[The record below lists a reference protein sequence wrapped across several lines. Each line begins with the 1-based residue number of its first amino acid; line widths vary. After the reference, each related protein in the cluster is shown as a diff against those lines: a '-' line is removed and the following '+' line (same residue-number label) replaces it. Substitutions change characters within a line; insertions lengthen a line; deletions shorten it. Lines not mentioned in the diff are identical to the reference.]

1 MTLVFG
7 HRGAGAERPENTI
20 ESFEVALQRGADVL
34 EMDVH
39 LSRDGV
45 VVVHHD
51 PSGRRMAGVPREI
64 RNTRFDELQKW
75 DVGFGFRNARGE
87 RCYLGQDFRI
97 PSFAEVLERFPHT
110 PLNVDIKTRYPGVER
125 DVIEVIRRHKAEE
138 RVLLASFYDDVLER
152 VRALGYAGAT
162 GLSRQEL
169 QRLWLLPKT
178 ILSRRIV
185 PIYGQAAQV
194 PLRHGPIHFDRAAF
208 IQKCHRL
215 KIRVDFWTVNDAA
228 TALRLAAMGADGI
241 ITDDPGKIRSA
252 LSKTMPQLKSG

>member
-7 HRGAGAERPENTI
+7 HRGAGAVRPENTI
-20 ESFEVALQRGADVL
+20 ESFQVALQQGADVL

-64 RNTRFDELQKW
+64 RNTRFEEMQKW
-75 DVGFGFRNARGE
+75 DVGFGYRNAQGE
-87 RCYLGQDFRI
+87 RCYLGKGFRI
-97 PSFAEVLERFPHT
+97 PSLAEVLETFPHT

-125 DVIEVIRRHKAEE
+125 EVIEVIRRQNAEE

-169 QRLWLLPKT
+169 QRLWLLPT
-178 ILSRRIV
+178 PLLSRGIV
-185 PIYGQAAQV
+185 PIAGQAAQV
-194 PLRHGPIHFDRAAF
+194 PLRHGPIHFDRASF
-208 IQKCHRL
+208 IEKCHRL
-215 KIRVDFWTVNDAA
+215 KIRIDFWTVNDTE
-228 TALRLAAMGADGI
+228 TALRLAVMGADGI
-241 ITDDPGKIRSA
+241 ITDDPGKIREA
-252 LSKTMPQLKSG
+252 LSTTMPLLPAG